1 MIALLLK
8 CYNNFKINNF
18 FIVKLF
24 FYSFPIILLF
34 PSGYI
39 TVHVTLLTIASL
51 ILIYKKNIKIK
62 LFIIDYLIFL
72 LFFLSIISTLKN
84 IATLDNVIFIKS
96 LLDLR
101 FAIFFLIIKS
111 LLSNKIVNLKLLSI
125 ITLLSSVL
133 LSFDIFLQHLIG
145 YDIFGFKPFEGRY
158 NGFFEHEAIAGSYI
172 QKHLCLSLLSLFL
185 IDFKKITK
193 IFLITLII
201 NMLGLG
207 ILLSLDR
214 MPFIIFIFI
223 VAILFLLMRN
233 YRIIFFSNLIIISLL
248 FASLFKNYEVISSRY
263 QYFNR
268 DININKILDIPYINK
283 FIKSPENII
292 EEKSKNN
299 NLFHGDY
306 SKLYRAAYLVF
317 LKNYIIG
324 SGVKSFIYECI
335 KLPYD
340 KNSISCNNHPHNLYL
355 EILVN
360 LGLLGMSIFI
370 IFLFLIVNKIV
381 KSLFEKNINDIQR
394 ITLILFLTFFIAEL
408 LPLRSYGSVFQVNN
422 GSIFWFFLGLVSY
435 INNFMIKK

>member
-1 MIALLLK
+1 MSILLRLS
-8 CYNNFKINNF
+8 NNFKINNF

-24 FYSFPIILLF
+24 FYSFPVILLF

-39 TVHVTLLTIASL
+39 TAHVTLLTIASL
-51 ILIYKKNIKIK
+51 ILIYKKKIKIK
-62 LFIIDYLIFL
+62 LYIIDYLIFL

-84 IATLDNVIFIKS
+84 IATLDNIIFIKS

-125 ITLLSSVL
+125 ITLLSSLL

-145 YDIFGFKPFEGRY
+145 HDIFGFKPFDGRY

-172 QKHLCLSLLSLFL
+172 QKHFCLSLLSVFL

-223 VAILFLLMRN
+223 IIILFFLMRN
-233 YRIIFFSNLIIISLL
+233 YRIIFFSNLIIVSLL
-248 FASLFKNYEVISSRY
+248 FLSLFKNYEVISSRY

-268 DININKILDIPYINK
+268 DININKILETTYINK
-283 FIKSPENII
+283 MIKSPENII
-292 EEKSKNN
+292 EEKSNNN

-335 KLPYD
+335 KLPHD
-340 KNSISCNNHPHNLYL
+340 KNNISCNNHPHNLYL

-370 IFLFLIVNKIV
+370 IFLFLTINKIV
-381 KSLFEKNINDIQR
+381 KSLFEKKINGIHR
-394 ITLILFLTFFIAEL
+394 ITLILFLTFFVAEL
-408 LPLRSYGSVFQVNN
+408 LPLRSYGSIFQVNS

-435 INNFMIKK
+435 INNFVIKK

>member
-1 MIALLLK
+1 MSILVRLG
-8 CYNNFKINNF
+8 NNFKINNF

-39 TVHVTLLTIASL
+39 TAHVTLLTISSL
-51 ILIYKKNIKIK
+51 ILIYKKKIK
-62 LFIIDYLIFL
+62 VKFFIIDYLIFL

-145 YDIFGFKPFEGRY
+145 HDIFGFKPFEGRY

-185 IDFKKITK
+185 NDFKKITK
-193 IFLITLII
+193 IFLIILII
-201 NMLGLG
+201 NVLGLG

-214 MPFIIFIFI
+214 MPFIIFILII
-223 VAILFLLMRN
+223 VILFFLMRN
-233 YRIIFFSNLIIISLL
+233 YRIVFFFNLIIISLL
-248 FASLFKNYEVISSRY
+248 FLSLFKNYEVINSRY
-263 QYFNR
+263 QYFSK
-268 DININKILDIPYINK
+268 DININKIIDIPYINK
-283 FIKSPENII
+283 IIKSPENII

-324 SGVKSFIYECI
+324 SGVKSFIYVCI
-335 KLPYD
+335 KLPHD
-340 KNSISCNNHPHNLYL
+340 KNIISCNNHPHNLYL

-370 IFLFLIVNKIV
+370 IFLFLIINKIV
-381 KSLFEKNINDIQR
+381 KSLFEKNINGIQR

-408 LPLRSYGSVFQVNN
+408 LPLRSYGSIFQVNN

>member
-1 MIALLLK
+1 MGILVRLD
-8 CYNNFKINNF
+8 NNFKINNF

-39 TVHVTLLTIASL
+39 TAHVTLLTISSL
-51 ILIYKKNIKIK
+51 ILIYKKKIEVK
-62 LFIIDYLIFL
+62 FFIIDYLIFL

-84 IATLDNVIFIKS
+84 IATLDNIIFIKS

-145 YDIFGFKPFEGRY
+145 HDIFGFKPFEGRY

-201 NMLGLG
+201 NVLGLG

-214 MPFIIFIFI
+214 MPFIIFILII
-223 VAILFLLMRN
+223 VILFFLMRN
-233 YRIIFFSNLIIISLL
+233 YRIVFFFNLIIISLL
-248 FASLFKNYEVISSRY
+248 FLSLFKNYEVISSRY
-263 QYFNR
+263 QYFSR
-268 DININKILDIPYINK
+268 DININKIIDIPYINK
-283 FIKSPENII
+283 IIKSPENII

-335 KLPYD
+335 KLPHD

-370 IFLFLIVNKIV
+370 IFLFLIINKIV
-381 KSLFEKNINDIQR
+381 KSLFEKNINGIQR

-408 LPLRSYGSVFQVNN
+408 LPLRSYGSIFQTNN

>member
-1 MIALLLK
+1 MSTLLK
-8 CYNNFKINNF
+8 QYNNFGIDIF
-18 FIVKLF
+18 LIVKLF

-39 TVHVTLLTIASL
+39 TAHVSLLTIATL

-62 LFIIDYLIFL
+62 LFIVDYLIFL
-72 LFFLSIISTLKN
+72 LFFLSVISTLKN
-84 IATLDNVIFIKS
+84 ISTLGNVIFIKS
-96 LLDLR
+96 ILDLR
-101 FAIFFLIIKS
+101 FAIFFLIIRN

-125 ITLLSSVL
+125 TTLLSSIF
-133 LSFDIFLQHLIG
+133 LSLDIFLQHLMG
-145 YDIFGFKPFEGRY
+145 HDIFGFKPFDGRY

-172 QKHLCLSLLSLFL
+172 QKHFCLSLLSVFL
-185 IDFKKITK
+185 INFKKITK

-201 NMLGLG
+201 NMFGLG

-214 MPFIIFIFI
+214 MPFIIYIFI
-223 VAILFLLMRN
+223 VIILFFLMRN

-248 FASLFKNYEVISSRY
+248 FVSLFKNYEVISSRY
-263 QYFNR
+263 QYFSR
-268 DININKILDIPYINK
+268 DININKILDVTHINK
-283 FIKSPENII
+283 MIKSQENII
-292 EEKSKNN
+292 GEESKNN

-306 SKLYRAAYLVF
+306 SKLYRAAYLIF
-317 LKNYIIG
+317 LKNYVIG

-370 IFLFLIVNKIV
+370 IFLFLTINKIV
-381 KSLFEKNINDIQR
+381 KSLFEKNINGIQR
-394 ITLILFLTFFIAEL
+394 ITLIIFLTFFIAEL
-408 LPLRSYGSVFQVNN
+408 LPLRSYGSIFQVNN

>member
-1 MIALLLK
+1 MSILLRLG
-8 CYNNFKINNF
+8 NNFKINNF

-39 TVHVTLLTIASL
+39 TVHVTLLTISSL
-51 ILIYKKNIKIK
+51 ILIYKKKIEVK
-62 LFIIDYLIFL
+62 FFIIDYLIFL

-84 IATLDNVIFIKS
+84 IATLDNIIFIKS

-145 YDIFGFKPFEGRY
+145 HDIFGFKPFEGRY

-201 NMLGLG
+201 NVLGLG

-214 MPFIIFIFI
+214 MPFIIFILII
-223 VAILFLLMRN
+223 VILFFLMRN
-233 YRIIFFSNLIIISLL
+233 YRIIFFFNLIIISLL
-248 FASLFKNYEVISSRY
+248 FLSLFKNYEVISSRY
-263 QYFNR
+263 QYFSR
-268 DININKILDIPYINK
+268 DININKIIDIPYINK
-283 FIKSPENII
+283 IIKSPENII

-335 KLPYD
+335 KLPHD

-370 IFLFLIVNKIV
+370 IFLFLIINKIV
-381 KSLFEKNINDIQR
+381 KSLFEKNINGIQR

-408 LPLRSYGSVFQVNN
+408 LPLRSYGSIFQTNN